1 MTNFGKN
8 IRNTLVYSDSE
19 LLELTLGLFMLM
31 VNPFTQTLHYIHP
44 IWNLMGVFSSLL
56 ILIGLGKK
64 SLRIREMALLWGLV
78 NFTAIN
84 LIEVRHGSIELSYLF
99 QNVIVGFL
107 WWKVGKQRLVC
118 QLREEGSNGNK

>member
-1 MTNFGKN
+1 
-8 IRNTLVYSDSE
+8 
-19 LLELTLGLFMLM
+19 
-31 VNPFTQTLHYIHP
+31 
-44 IWNLMGVFSSLL
+44 MGVFSSLL

-78 NFTAIN
+78 NFTTIN
-84 LIEVRHGSIELSYLF
+84 VIEVRHGSIELSYLF